1 MVNFG
6 IVGFGLHAV
15 KRLMPGFAGA
25 RNCRVTA
32 LARRDE
38 EKAQQSAARFG
49 IPHAFTSVE
58 ELCQSSSVDA
68 VLVTS
73 PNSLH
78 LPDVLTAVRH
88 RKHVLCEKPMAM
100 NAEECRQMVT
110 AARKANVLL
119 GVAHVFRFHES
130 TARLKERIVS
140 GHIGKPVFAR
150 ADFSFVAGEH
160 PRKWLTDRSVAGGG
174 PIADVGIHCIDA
186 LRYVLD
192 DEVIKVTALTDADE
206 AAGEVESAAAVALHF
221 SRGTLATI
229 SASYRATYYTPVS
242 FHGANGVLMA
252 NDGLTVE
259 RPVTINLW
267 RDGSVAESETV
278 SNHLSYIKQV
288 EEFADAVEGKAA
300 FCAPGE
306 QGWQN
311 QVILDA
317 AYRSAATGTAV
328 EVERIPVIR

>member
-1 MVNFG
+1 VVNFG

-25 RNCRVTA
+25 KNCRVTA
-32 LARRDE
+32 LARRNA
-38 EKAQQSAARFG
+38 EKAGQSAEQFK

-58 ELCQSSSVDA
+58 ELCQSPDVDA

-78 LPDVLTAVRH
+78 LQDVFTAVRH
-88 RKHVLCEKPMAM
+88 GKHVLCEKPMAM
-100 NAEECRQMVT
+100 TADEARQMVE

-130 TARLKERIVS
+130 TARLKERLAS
-140 GHIGKPVFAR
+140 GEIGQPVFAR
-150 ADFSFVAGEH
+150 ADFSFVAGSH

-174 PIADVGIHCIDA
+174 PIADIGVHCIDA
-186 LRYVLD
+186 LRFVLD
-192 DEVIKVTALTDADE
+192 DEVANVTALAATDNR
-206 AAGEVESAAAVALHF
+206 AGDVESAAAVALQF
-221 SRGTLATI
+221 SRGTLATV
-229 SASYRATYYTPVS
+229 SASYRAAYYTPLS
-242 FHGANGVLMA
+242 FHGAQGVLLA
-252 NDGLTVE
+252 NDALTVE

-267 RDGSVAESETV
+267 RDGGVAESETV
-278 SNHLSYIKQV
+278 SNGLSYIKQV
-288 EEFADAVEGKAA
+288 EEFADAVEGKTN
-300 FCAPGE
+300 FRAPGE

-317 AYRSAATGTAV
+317 IYRSAETGKAV
-328 EVERIPVIR
+328 GVERIPAFR